1 MKGSTFVIRG
11 ITKFRVLPWCS
22 YVPEAKNNH
31 QRRTTQYTAPRT
43 YSSVAIIDE
52 KSQHTPTANS
62 NRPFIRPSIIRQ
74 VQDPFSICLHTHFI
88 IFF

>member
-43 YSSVAIIDE
+43 YSSVAVIDE
-52 KSQHTPTANS
+52 KSEHTPTANS
-62 NRPFIRPSIIRQ
+62 KRPFIRPSIIRQ
-74 VQDPFSICLHTHFI
+74 VLIPIYIYNFQFLA
-88 IFF
+88 